1 MRQHSVR
8 RDASSSPAA
17 LGLFLMILGTLVALG
32 GTVFAFADFAWNEES
47 SVIGSGLIL
56 IAAWVI
62 GSLLW
67 ALAWLLRQQHEISL
81 YLKRLMSLFG
91 DRSQPA
97 ADQALTPG
105 ANRHSESGNE
115 LTLILAQLREL
126 NATMLLSDE
135 QLRTKRVRRQQFL
148 AGQLGADALAAI
160 SAGNLS
166 QAEEIIERLSNE
178 VPDNPESD
186 KLREALVRAQ
196 SSADAE
202 ELSESIRRCEDFIAV
217 GDYKKAQVAAEEVLA
232 KYPSAPKAIALFDR
246 VGRESETFASEQRRV
261 YYEEV
266 QKFSKSRQWRRAL
279 DAASLLIDDYPDSP
293 EANAIGGQMSTLRSN
308 AQLEEVRRL
317 RDDIS
322 TLIERKRYDEA
333 VRIAEDII
341 VRFPGTQAAIQLS
354 EQIIKLREL
363 AQGA

>member
-1 MRQHSVR
+1 MKQHSVR
-8 RDASSSPAA
+8 RDASNSPAG
-17 LGLFLMILGTLVALG
+17 LSLFLMILGILVALG

-47 SVIGSGLIL
+47 SVIACGLIL
-56 IAAWVI
+56 IAAWVS

-67 ALAWLLRQQHEISL
+67 ALAWLLRQQYETSL
-81 YLKRLMSLFG
+81 YLKRVMTLLG
-91 DRSQPA
+91 ERSQPA
-97 ADQALTPG
+97 ADQPLTAG
-105 ANRHSESGNE
+105 SGVRAESGNE
-115 LTLILAQLREL
+115 MALILAQLREL

-135 QLRTKRVRRQQFL
+135 QLRTKRVRRQQLL

-160 SAGNLS
+160 SQGNLQ
-166 QAEEIIERLSNE
+166 QAQEILERLGNE
-178 VPDNPESD
+178 VPGDLEAD
-186 KLREALVRAQ
+186 KLREALVRAK

-202 ELSESIRRCEDFIAV
+202 ELLESIRRCEDFIAV
-217 GDYKKAQVAAEEVLA
+217 GDYKKATVAAEEVLA
-232 KYPSAPKAIALFDR
+232 KYPSAPEAIALFDR
-246 VGRESETFASEQRRV
+246 VGRESETFASQQRRV

-266 QKFSKSRQWRRAL
+266 QKFSDSRQWRRAL
-279 DAASLLIDDYPDSP
+279 DAADRLIEDYPDSP

-322 TLIERKRYDEA
+322 KLIERKRYSEA
-333 VRIAEDII
+333 VKIAEDII